1 MQVIESLLRLKQVN
15 SLYRW
20 EADDRSRYFYL
31 PAWYGSACRYA
42 MMIHTGFEL
51 KQRVWHHTR
60 LLYMSISIQQE
71 GVPL

>member
-42 MMIHTGFEL
+42 IMI
-51 KQRVWHHTR
+51 
-60 LLYMSISIQQE
+60 
-71 GVPL
+71 